1 MAMNMNEISNDAL
14 KLWKIKRK
22 FRKAKSGHGW
32 TNIGEDITDCH
43 LGNNHKKKKKQS
55 PACSKFI
62 SSSLKVWV
70 ITFRLHVAVI
80 FTPRP
85 RLFVTLPLKSYIA
98 RIPLK

>member
-43 LGNNHKKKKKQS
+43 LGNNHKKKKNNR
-55 PACSKFI
+55 PPVP
-62 SSSLKVWV
+62 SLSLL
-70 ITFRLHVAVI
+70 R
-80 FTPRP
+80 
-85 RLFVTLPLKSYIA
+85 
-98 RIPLK
+98 

>member
-43 LGNNHKKKKKQS
+43 LGNNHKKQKKTI
-55 PACSKFI
+55 A
-62 SSSLKVWV
+62 
-70 ITFRLHVAVI
+70 
-80 FTPRP
+80 
-85 RLFVTLPLKSYIA
+85 RLFQVYLFFVESVGNYISPS
-98 RIPLK
+98 RGCDFYS